1 MPQTLYVNPTTGNDT
16 ATGSQ
21 SAPLKTITKA
31 LQQVQPD
38 TTIQLA
44 TGNYNGASGEIFPLQ
59 VPSGVTILGNEG
71 TKGSGILI
79 EGSGQYTSATLGLQ
93 NITFLLANSTA
104 LRGVTVTNLARRGT
118 AAWIESTNPTV
129 ANCTFTKCNREGVLA
144 TGNANPTILNN
155 VFFDNGGNGIS
166 ITKSCAGELRGNSC
180 KKTGYGISIDG
191 NATTKVVNNTIAENR
206 FGMSISVDSK
216 PVLRNNVI
224 EICEVVFTV
233 VFATE
238 CLLKV
243 IAYGFMKG
251 RHAYIR
257 DGWNVLD
264 FIIVVIRYVLYESCG
279 CLFVPL
285 LSTNICNSCRNSFA
299 VLLALFQVCPA
310 PTCRCFVAFVY

>member
-1 MPQTLYVNPTTGNDT
+1 MNPKIHSSDELEKSTPASFGTTYRQRT
-16 ATGSQ
+16 ANLVS
-21 SAPLKTITKA
+21 SSYFDA
-31 LQQVQPD
+31 
-38 TTIQLA
+38 
-44 TGNYNGASGEIFPLQ
+44 F
-59 VPSGVTILGNEG
+59 ILVAIILN
-71 TKGSGILI
+71 SILI
-79 EGSGQYTSATLGLQ
+79 ACVDYRAVDDNYQPSIVTS
-93 NITFLLANSTA
+93 
-104 LRGVTVTNLARRGT
+104 
-118 AAWIESTNPTV
+118 
-129 ANCTFTKCNREGVLA
+129 
-144 TGNANPTILNN
+144 
-155 VFFDNGGNGIS
+155 
-166 ITKSCAGELRGNSC
+166 
-180 KKTGYGISIDG
+180 
-191 NATTKVVNNTIAENR
+191 
-206 FGMSISVDSK
+206 M
-216 PVLRNNVI
+216 RNNVI
-224 EICEVVFTV
+224 EQCEVVFTV